1 MTEISSPHLDPFDI
15 KILAYMQQDGAATA
29 ADVGAEIG
37 LSQSPCWRR
46 IQRLTD
52 VGFIRRRVALLSRKL
67 LGLDV
72 LVFAHVKLEAHGGN
86 KVSAFRDAIRKIPEV
101 QECYVLMGQVDF
113 LLKVVT
119 SDIESYERLFF
130 EEFSQLPGVREI
142 NSMIAVSSVKET
154 TELPLGHLVRQKE

>member
-1 MTEISSPHLDPFDI
+1 MTENSSSSIDSFDL
-15 KILAYMQQDGAATA
+15 KILAHLQQEGAATA
-29 ADVGAEIG
+29 AEVGAEVG

-46 IQRLTD
+46 IQRLTEA
-52 VGFIRRRVALLSRKL
+52 GFIRKRVALLSRKL

-72 LVFAHVKLEAHGGN
+72 LVFAQVKLEAHGGN
-86 KVSAFRDAIRKIPEV
+86 KVSEFREEIRKIPEV

-119 SDIESYERLFF
+119 ADIESYERLFF
-130 EEFSQLPGVREI
+130 EKFSQLPGVREI

-154 TELPLGHLVRQKE
+154 TELPLSHLVR

>member
-1 MTEISSPHLDPFDI
+1 MTENPSQPLDGFDV
-15 KILAYMQQDGAATA
+15 KILAHLQQQGAATA
-29 ADVGAEIG
+29 ADVGADVG

-52 VGFIRRRVALLSRKL
+52 TGFIRRRVALLSRKL

-86 KVSAFRDAIRKIPEV
+86 KVVEFRDAIRKIPEV

-119 SDIESYERLFF
+119 ADIAAYERLFF
-130 EEFSQLPGVREI
+130 EEFS
-142 NSMIAVSSVKET
+142 
-154 TELPLGHLVRQKE
+154 

>member
-1 MTEISSPHLDPFDI
+1 MAETSFPSIDSFDLKIMAHL
-15 KILAYMQQDGAATA
+15 QEEGAATA
-29 ADVGAEIG
+29 ADVGAAVG

-52 VGFIRRRVALLSRKL
+52 AGFIRRRVALLSRKL
-67 LGLDV
+67 LGLDI
-72 LVFAHVKLEAHGGN
+72 LVFAQVKLEAHGGN
-86 KVSAFRDAIRKIPEV
+86 KVAEFRDAIRKIPEV

-119 SDIESYERLFF
+119 SDIESYEKLFF

-154 TELPLGHLVRQKE
+154 TELPLRHLRQNS

>member
-1 MTEISSPHLDPFDI
+1 MENTSPDLDGMDL
-15 KILAYMQQDGAATA
+15 KILALLQRRGESTA
-29 ADVGAEIG
+29 AEVGTEVG

-46 IQRLTD
+46 IQRLAET
-52 VGFIRRRVALLSRKL
+52 GFIKRRVALLDRKR

-86 KVSAFRDAIRKIPEV
+86 KVAEFRDAICKIPEV
-101 QECYVLMGQVDF
+101 QECFVLMGQVDF

-119 SDIESYERLFF
+119 SDIEAYERLFF
-130 EEFSQLPGVREI
+130 DAFSQLPGVREI

-154 TELPLGHLVRQKE
+154 TELPLQHLSRS

>member
-1 MTEISSPHLDPFDI
+1 MSENSSAHLDGLDL
-15 KILAYMQQDGAATA
+15 KILAHLQDQGAATA
-29 ADVGAEIG
+29 ADVGAAVG

-52 VGFIRRRVALLSRKL
+52 SGFIRRRVALLSRKL

-72 LVFAHVKLEAHGGN
+72 LVFAQVKLEAHGGN
-86 KVSAFRDAIRKIPEV
+86 KVSAFRDAIARIPEV

-119 SDIESYERLFF
+119 ADIESYERLFF
-130 EEFSQLPGVREI
+130 EKFSQLPGVREI

-154 TELPLGHLVRQKE
+154 TELPLGHLKL

>member
-1 MTEISSPHLDPFDI
+1 MDIDQMDVKIMSHL
-15 KILAYMQQDGAATA
+15 QRQGGATA
-29 ADVGAEIG
+29 AEVGAEVG

-52 VGFIRRRVALLSRKL
+52 AGYIQRRVALLSRKL

-72 LVFAHVKLEAHGGN
+72 LVFAQVKLEAHGGN
-86 KVSAFRDAIRKIPEV
+86 KVAEFRDAIRKIPEV
-101 QECYVLMGQVDF
+101 QECFVLMGQVDF

-119 SDIESYERLFF
+119 ADIASYERLFF
-130 EEFSQLPGVREI
+130 EEFSKLPGVREI

-154 TELPLGHLVRQKE
+154 TELPLSYLRREKP

>member
-1 MTEISSPHLDPFDI
+1 LVDIDALDI
-15 KILAYMQQDGAATA
+15 KIMSHLQRQGGATA
-29 ADVGAEIG
+29 AEVGAEVG

-52 VGFIRRRVALLSRKL
+52 AGYIQRRVALLSRKL

-72 LVFAHVKLEAHGGN
+72 LVFAQVKLEAHGGN
-86 KVSAFRDAIRKIPEV
+86 KVAEFRDAIRKIPEV
-101 QECYVLMGQVDF
+101 QECFVLMGQVDF

-119 SDIESYERLFF
+119 ADIAAYERLFF
-130 EEFSQLPGVREI
+130 EEFSKLPGVREI

-154 TELPLGHLVRQKE
+154 TELPLSYLRREKA

>member
-1 MTEISSPHLDPFDI
+1 MTNESSLNLDSFDL
-15 KILAYMQQDGAATA
+15 KILSHLQQEGAATA
-29 ADVGAEIG
+29 TEISAEVG

-52 VGFIRRRVALLSRKL
+52 AGYIRRRVALLSRKL

-72 LVFAHVKLEAHGGN
+72 LVFAQVKLEAHGGN
-86 KVSAFRDAIRKIPEV
+86 KVVEFRDAIRKIPEV

-130 EEFSQLPGVREI
+130 EEFSKLPGVREI

-154 TELPLGHLVRQKE
+154 TELPLSYLRERL

>member
-1 MTEISSPHLDPFDI
+1 MDIDQMDVKIMSHL
-15 KILAYMQQDGAATA
+15 QRQGGATA
-29 ADVGAEIG
+29 AEVGAEVG

-52 VGFIRRRVALLSRKL
+52 AGYIQRRVALLSRKL

-72 LVFAHVKLEAHGGN
+72 LVFAQVKLEAHGGN
-86 KVSAFRDAIRKIPEV
+86 KVAEFRDAIRKIPEV
-101 QECYVLMGQVDF
+101 QECFVLMGQVDF

-119 SDIESYERLFF
+119 ADIASYERLFF
-130 EEFSQLPGVREI
+130 EEFSKLPGVREI

-154 TELPLGHLVRQKE
+154 TELPLSYLQGAKG

>member
-1 MTEISSPHLDPFDI
+1 MTENPSPALDSFDV
-15 KILAYMQQDGAATA
+15 KILSYLQQQGAATA
-29 ADVGAEIG
+29 ADVGAEVG

-46 IQRLTD
+46 IQRLVDT
-52 VGFIRRRVALLSRKL
+52 GFVRSRVALLSRKL

-72 LVFAHVKLEAHGGN
+72 LVFAQIKLEAHGGN
-86 KVSAFRDAIRKIPEV
+86 KVSEFRDAIRRIPEV

-154 TELPLGHLVRQKE
+154 TELPLKHLRGKI

>member
-1 MTEISSPHLDPFDI
+1 
-15 KILAYMQQDGAATA
+15 
-29 ADVGAEIG
+29 
-37 LSQSPCWRR
+37 
-46 IQRLTD
+46 
-52 VGFIRRRVALLSRKL
+52 
-67 LGLDV
+67 
-72 LVFAHVKLEAHGGN
+72 
-86 KVSAFRDAIRKIPEV
+86 
-101 QECYVLMGQVDF
+101 MGQVDF